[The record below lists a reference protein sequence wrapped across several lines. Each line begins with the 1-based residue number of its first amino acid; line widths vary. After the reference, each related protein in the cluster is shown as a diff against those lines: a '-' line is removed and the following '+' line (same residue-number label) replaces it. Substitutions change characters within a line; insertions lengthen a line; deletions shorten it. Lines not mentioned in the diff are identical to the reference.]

1 MIIDVFKC
9 LPLNSV
15 SQSPLHRTH
24 FRHQDPASITISP
37 FQHHQETK
45 ISIEYAAT
53 ATMRLHDPLLHL
65 IFTILHLPCSSALIL
80 PTPPIK
86 IRGPTFPEATPPPSQ
101 QLAQNPSCSLL
112 SQALSIC
119 AVLTPGFVTLLPP
132 QQAHCLCYSSTV
144 WVPNVLDDAVKTCA
158 DFASTAAP
166 GAFAPLLNLEGFCLS
181 VGDVDKDAPASVQAT
196 STGRIPDAGMGGTH
210 GIPNEVMTSF
220 VPPRPTYGGGTNGG
234 QGGINNGLD
243 GSNESGSN
251 GIGGSNGTRAS
262 ESGSRGQSGGSA
274 ATGPTP
280 TPTIS
285 SGSIGLGTLTPTTSF
300 SDVTITVVN
309 GGAEAT
315 KTADG
320 AVRNQGEVTETEVVL
335 VSLAISALILFL

>member
-1 MIIDVFKC
+1 
-9 LPLNSV
+9 
-15 SQSPLHRTH
+15 
-24 FRHQDPASITISP
+24 
-37 FQHHQETK
+37 
-45 ISIEYAAT
+45 
-53 ATMRLHDPLLHL
+53 MRLHSPLLHL
-65 IFTILHLPCSSALIL
+65 IFSILHLPRSSALIL

-86 IRGPTFPEATPPPSQ
+86 MRGPTFPEPTPPPSQ

-166 GAFAPLLNLEGFCLS
+166 GAFSPLLNLEGFCLS
-181 VGDVDKDAPASVQAT
+181 VGDMDKDAPASVQAT
-196 STGRIPDAGMGGTH
+196 PTGRIPGAGMGGTH
-210 GIPNEVMTSF
+210 GNPNEVMSSY
-220 VPPRPTYGGGTNGG
+220 VPPVPTYGGGANGG
-234 QGGINNGLD
+234 QGGSGNGSD
-243 GSNESGSN
+243 GSAGSGANGSGASGSD
-251 GIGGSNGTRAS
+251 
-262 ESGSRGQSGGSA
+262 SGGQGGGPS

-280 TPTIS
+280 TPTVS
-285 SGSIGLGTLTPTTSF
+285 SGTIDLGTLTPTTSF
-300 SDVTITVVN
+300 PGVTITVVN
-309 GGAEAT
+309 GGAQAT

-320 AVRNQGEVTETEVVL
+320 AVRNRGEVTETEVVL